1 MNTEELELTK
11 KAVQLLN
18 DRNLKELKEL
28 LAEQNPADIS
38 NIFEEVPRTDVI
50 LLFRL
55 LPKELAADTFAH
67 LDSDEQEL
75 IIKGFSDKEIEAIM
89 EDLFIDDAVDLI
101 EEMPASVVKKILKN
115 TDRETRNTINDILK
129 YPKDCA
135 GSIMTTEY
143 VNFRPQQTVEEAFSI
158 IRKTGV
164 DKETIY
170 TCYVIEKDRKLLGT
184 VSVLSLIHI

>member
-55 LPKELAADTFAH
+55 LLTLIVTNRNLSSKVFQIKKLKQLWKTF
-67 LDSDEQEL
+67 
-75 IIKGFSDKEIEAIM
+75 
-89 EDLFIDDAVDLI
+89 
-101 EEMPASVVKKILKN
+101 
-115 TDRETRNTINDILK
+115 
-129 YPKDCA
+129 
-135 GSIMTTEY
+135 
-143 VNFRPQQTVEEAFSI
+143 
-158 IRKTGV
+158 
-164 DKETIY
+164 
-170 TCYVIEKDRKLLGT
+170 
-184 VSVLSLIHI
+184 SLTML

>member
-11 KAVQLLN
+11 KAVELLN
-18 DRNLKELKEL
+18 DRNLKDLKEL

-75 IIKGFSDKEIEAIM
+75 IIKGFSDKEIEAI
-89 EDLFIDDAVDLI
+89 
-101 EEMPASVVKKILKN
+101 
-115 TDRETRNTINDILK
+115 
-129 YPKDCA
+129 
-135 GSIMTTEY
+135 
-143 VNFRPQQTVEEAFSI
+143 
-158 IRKTGV
+158 
-164 DKETIY
+164 
-170 TCYVIEKDRKLLGT
+170 
-184 VSVLSLIHI
+184 SLTML